1 MELSL
6 RRRRSSLAR
15 QATRV
20 NIESSGMKR
29 QTRSAAKMDV
39 ANVEITKNSSL
50 VHLDRNHHHQQQQQQ
65 QQQQQLQQHFSVDA
79 NVTAEDTTKVAE
91 TSVDQSPISAT
102 EQSRS
107 SGTVAAT
114 TSDSTV
120 DNVEKVDDGDDNDY
134 FIDVSP
140 ADDNITE
147 TETQTDDTSDDSEA
161 AKMLEPAEVPKSSED
176 AADEMSLVVMEKAT
190 EVKDDGMEDRNTSTQ
205 ASSECDQLAVTS
217 EGVTDVDTELSG
229 TEKRVPTDADMN
241 TDIVETS
248 DNTLHYQQ
256 QQLGHDTLLPTE
268 NATEVEMTL
277 ETENSTEEEKQ
288 DAQNDEEN
296 DKDEEDDGH
305 EECEDGSIRTA
316 NERNSDEGEEEDLET
331 EMSPGPQYQPEA
343 VEDFTRLQKESI
355 ESGDGDF
362 TNAGVPDSE
371 NGVGISTPVKT
382 EHIFDDEQASMSS
395 SLSNPARPLPATS
408 ALLFPG
414 DGPPVPVIRVTCGDC
429 RAEFHVDRL
438 VDGLGAVSN
447 SIGTSRTS
455 LCVRTVDDDDENR
468 DGGTW
473 MTPNQFQR
481 ASGRGT
487 ARDWKRSIK
496 HHGVSLKSL
505 LSKAVLSFDATSPG
519 CRCNL
524 CTVSVVAMEIS
535 SSSSS
540 SFFILNH
547 PFGILLDVNFN
558 GGCGL

>member
-1 MELSL
+1 
-6 RRRRSSLAR
+6 
-15 QATRV
+15 
-20 NIESSGMKR
+20 MKR
-29 QTRSAAKMDV
+29 RTRSAAKIDV

-50 VHLDRNHHHQQQQQQ
+50 IQLDRNHHHHQQQQQPQ
-65 QQQQQLQQHFSVDA
+65 QQQQHFSVEA
-79 NVTAEDTTKVAE
+79 NVTTEDTTKAAE
-91 TSVDQSPISAT
+91 TSADAEQSPITAT

-107 SGTVAAT
+107 NGTVAAT

-120 DNVEKVDDGDDNDY
+120 DNVDKVDDGDDNDY

-140 ADDNITE
+140 ADNNITE
-147 TETQTDDTSDDSEA
+147 TETQTGGTSVDIEA
-161 AKMLEPAEVPKSSED
+161 AKMLEPEVPKSSED
-176 AADEMSLVVMEKAT
+176 AADEVSSDMMVKAT
-190 EVKDDGMEDRNTSTQ
+190 EVKEDGMEDQNTSVH
-205 ASSECDQLAVTS
+205 AKSECDQLAVTS
-217 EGVTDVDTELSG
+217 ECVTDVDTELSG
-229 TEKRVPTDADMN
+229 TEERTPSDANMN
-241 TDIVETS
+241 TDIVETTDS
-248 DNTLHYQQ
+248 TLHYQQ
-256 QQLGHDTLLPTE
+256 QQLGPDAGLSTKD
-268 NATEVEMTL
+268 ATEAETML
-277 ETENSTEEEKQ
+277 ETGNSTAEEKQ
-288 DAQNDEEN
+288 NTQNDEEN
-296 DKDEEDDGH
+296 GTGEEDDDR
-305 EECEDGSIRTA
+305 EECKDRRVCTA
-316 NERNSDEGEEEDLET
+316 NERNSEEEEDLKT
-331 EMSPGPQYQPEA
+331 ELSPQYQPEA
-343 VEDFTRLQKESI
+343 VEDFTRLQKESGG
-355 ESGDGDF
+355 GDL
-362 TNAGVPDSE
+362 TNTGVPDPE

-382 EHIFDDEQASMSS
+382 EHISDDEQASMSS

-429 RAEFHVDRL
+429 RAELHVDRL

-447 SIGTSRTS
+447 TIGTSRTS

-524 CTVSVVAMEIS
+524 CTVGVVLVEIS

-547 PFGILLDVNFN
+547 PFGLLFDVNFN
-558 GGCGL
+558 GGVDNSSHIGGLTAQLG